1 MIKEIKSSQS
11 FSSPP
16 VFYML
21 HNDPFIITPATFQL
35 IQQLQAIP
43 ELKEFYLVGG
53 TALAL
58 QLGHRHSIDIDLFT
72 QNDFEPGDIEKLL
85 GKDYSFSATLARK
98 GTLLAVVNN
107 IKTDFIR
114 HNYELLF
121 HPVTEEG
128 ISYFRKEDIAAMK
141 FHAIIQSGK
150 RFKDFI
156 DIYFLLEHFS
166 MKQMIDFFS
175 AKYKY
180 SNPMIAM
187 KAVNF
192 FDDID
197 TTIDPP
203 KLPKPLPLKMIT
215 ERIREATQKPDK
227 IFKWK

>member
-1 MIKEIKSSQS
+1 
-11 FSSPP
+11 
-16 VFYML
+16 ML
-21 HNDPFIITPATFQL
+21 HKKKIIIAPETFRL
-35 IQQLQAIP
+35 IQQLQTIP

-58 QLGHRHSIDIDLFT
+58 QLGHRNSIDIDLFT
-72 QNDFEPGDIEKLL
+72 INEFDDTEVIELISQ
-85 GKDYSFSATLARK
+85 GYNVNEIFRRK
-98 GTLLAVVNN
+98 STIICLINN

-121 HPVTEEG
+121 PPITEEG
-128 ISYFRKEDIAAMK
+128 ITFLRKEDIAAMK

-150 RFKDFI
+150 RLKDFI

-166 MKQMIDFFS
+166 MKQMVDFFS
-175 AKYKY
+175 SKYKY

-197 TTIDPP
+197 ENIDPP
-203 KLPKPLPLKMIT
+203 KLLKPLPLKKIT

-227 IFKWK
+227 IFNRQ